1 MDSAFAQSGFL
12 LYAWWHYASPEPE
25 TVMPIYHTPAA
36 PHTDT
41 QTAATVRP
49 APCPSLVRQP
59 RSTVALLPLLR
70 ALLLAALL
78 ALLPACAAPTLAEP
92 VPASTPFPDIPL
104 ENAALPAQLTALGLS
119 GEGPWKLSDIRPATG
134 SKTPLVLIEI
144 FSMYCPHCQREAP
157 HMNRL
162 AELLAASP
170 LKNRITIIGVGAG
183 NTPMEVDLFRERY
196 GVTIPLFA
204 DPDLIVHEQVGEPG
218 TPHFFLVSLKNRA
231 APATLFSRTGR
242 MASPQAF
249 LDELSAIARR
259 ND

>member
-1 MDSAFAQSGFL
+1 MPFRPASTAPRAVAL
-12 LYAWWHYASPEPE
+12 AASPAR
-25 TVMPIYHTPAA
+25 TALHPA
-36 PHTDT
+36 H
-41 QTAATVRP
+41 
-49 APCPSLVRQP
+49 VRQP
-59 RSTVALLPLLR
+59 RATPAPPPLLR

-78 ALLPACAAPTLAEP
+78 ALLPACATPTLAEP
-92 VPASTPFPDIPL
+92 VPASAPFPDIPL
-104 ENAALPAQLTALGLS
+104 ENAATPAQLAALGLS

-134 SKTPLVLIEI
+134 GKAQLVLIEI

-162 AELLAASP
+162 AELLAASA
-170 LKNRITIIGVGAG
+170 LKDRITIIGVGAG

-218 TPHFFLVSLKNRA
+218 TPHFFLISLKNRA

-249 LDELSAIARR
+249 LDELSAIAKRS
-259 ND
+259 N

>member
-1 MDSAFAQSGFL
+1 MPL
-12 LYAWWHYASPEPE
+12 SPAPK
-25 TVMPIYHTPAA
+25 TPRPAKQAAAIARTAPRRPHARQTHGTAA
-36 PHTDT
+36 P
-41 QTAATVRP
+41 
-49 APCPSLVRQP
+49 
-59 RSTVALLPLLR
+59 LPLLR

-78 ALLPACAAPTLAEP
+78 ALLPACATPTLAEP
-92 VPASTPFPDIPL
+92 VPASSPFPDIPL
-104 ENAALPAQLTALGLS
+104 ENAAAPVQLATLGLS
-119 GEGPWKLSDIRPATG
+119 GAGPWKLSDIRPPLTAASG
-134 SKTPLVLIEI
+134 KAPLVLIEI

-157 HMNRL
+157 HMNRF

-170 LKNRITIIGVGAG
+170 LKDRIVVIGVGAG
-183 NTPMEVDLFRERY
+183 NTRMEVDLFRERY

-259 ND
+259 NN